1 MASENWQV
9 ADLPWKNY
17 LHNIPAARNLRR
29 PMTPTEEV
37 LWERLRDRRLG
48 DLKFR
53 RQHAIGRFVVDFYCH
68 ERRLIVELDGS
79 IHLEPSQRQRDR
91 ERQFELEEKGLSF
104 LRFTNEE
111 VTISLD
117 SVVAQI
123 ANFAPSSAR
132 HEPGEAESLPGA

>member
-1 MASENWQV
+1 
-9 ADLPWKNY
+9 
-17 LHNIPAARNLRR
+17 
-29 PMTPTEEV
+29 MTPAEGL

-53 RQHAIGRFVVDFYCH
+53 RQHAIGRFVVDFCCH
-68 ERRLIVELDGS
+68 ERRLIVEVDGG
-79 IHLEPSQRQRDR
+79 IHLEPVQRQQDR

-117 SVVAQI
+117 SVVARI
-123 ANFAPSSAR
+123 ANFSPSPVRYES
-132 HEPGEAESLPGA
+132 GEGAEG

>member
-1 MASENWQV
+1 
-9 ADLPWKNY
+9 
-17 LHNIPAARNLRR
+17 
-29 PMTPTEEV
+29 MTPAEGL

-53 RQHAIGRFVVDFYCH
+53 RQHAIGRFVVDVYCH

-79 IHLEPSQRQRDR
+79 IHLEPSQRRRDR

-111 VTISLD
+111 VTTSLD
-117 SVVAQI
+117 CVVARI
-123 ANFAPSSAR
+123 TNFSPSPVR
-132 HEPGEAESLPGA
+132 HESGEAESLPGG